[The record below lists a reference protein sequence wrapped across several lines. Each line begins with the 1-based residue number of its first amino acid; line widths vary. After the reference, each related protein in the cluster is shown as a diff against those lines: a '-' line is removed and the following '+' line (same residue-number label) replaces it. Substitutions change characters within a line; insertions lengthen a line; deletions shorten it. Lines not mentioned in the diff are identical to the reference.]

1 MTTPRLGLSKIC
13 RVSALVLLGVGFLCG
28 TPSVNAQCP
37 GPGTTLV
44 GGLLGPTKLIQSPLG
59 NLIVAETGPAVP
71 NSGRVSI
78 VGLDG
83 TRRTLLAGLPSGEN
97 SIGDFAGANGVF
109 LHGRTLYV
117 LIGEGNA
124 TLPGPVPGT
133 ELPNPNPNSPILSS
147 ILAVHLSG
155 AAEKITS
162 GFTLTLADH
171 QALKDG
177 ETLRLSNGAGD
188 KITVELVAD
197 FPDYVPSPL
206 PFFAP
211 NVRHSNPFG
220 IVGLGD
226 KLYVAD
232 GGRNLVFEV
241 DREDGAFSVL
251 ATFAPIPNPLPFG
264 PPVIEA
270 VPAGI
275 NVHNGQVLVALFRGF
290 PFVPGTADIV
300 SIDPLTGAVT
310 PFIDGLTS
318 AIDVEPV
325 KSKGTTSFLTLEISV
340 DFLAGLPGRLQRFT
354 TPAGPGVTISS
365 CLIGPTDV
373 VRDEKTGT
381 LYITSIFTGQII
393 QITGQ

>member
-1 MTTPRLGLSKIC
+1 MLKPRLSLSYVEKITI
-13 RVSALVLLGVGFLCG
+13 LVLFAVGVVCAAP
-28 TPSVNAQCP
+28 TVNAQCP
-37 GPGTTLV
+37 PTTTLV
-44 GGLLGPTKLIQSPLG
+44 AGLEGPNKLIQSPLG
-59 NLIVAETGPAVP
+59 NLIVSETGPAVP

-83 TRRTLLAGLPSGEN
+83 TRRTLLSGLPSGEAAA
-97 SIGDFAGANGVF
+97 GDFAGANGVF

-117 LIGEGNA
+117 LMGEGNA

-133 ELPNPNPNSPILSS
+133 EVPNPNPNSPILSS
-147 ILAVHLSG
+147 ILAVHLSA
-155 AAEKITS
+155 AAEKNTT

-206 PFFAP
+206 PFFAA

-220 IVGLGD
+220 ITGIGD

-241 DREDGAFSVL
+241 EIATGAFSVL

-275 NVHNGQVLVALFRGF
+275 TAYNGQLLVALFRGF
-290 PFVPGTADIV
+290 PFVPGSSDIV
-300 SIDPLTGAVT
+300 SVDPLTGTVT

-325 KSKGTTSFLTLEISV
+325 KKKGETSFLTLELSV
-340 DFLAGLPGRLQRFT
+340 NFLAGVPGRLQQFA
-354 TPAGPGVTISS
+354 TPAGPGVVISN
-365 CLIGPTDV
+365 CLISPSDM
-373 VRDEKTGT
+373 VRDEKSGT
-381 LYITSIFTGQII
+381 LYIVSIFTGQILALA
-393 QITGQ
+393 GQ

>member
-1 MTTPRLGLSKIC
+1 MKTPRLSLYFL
-13 RVSALVLLGVGFLCG
+13 RVSVLVLLGVGFLCG
-28 TPSVNAQCP
+28 TPSANAQCP
-37 GPGTTLV
+37 PTTTLV
-44 GGLLGPTKLIQSPLG
+44 AGLEGPTKLIQTPLG
-59 NLIVAETGPAVP
+59 NLIVAETGPAIP

-83 TRRTLLAGLPSGEN
+83 TRRTLLAGLPSGES
-97 SIGDFAGANGVF
+97 SIQDFSGANGVF

-117 LIGEGNA
+117 LMGEGNA
-124 TLPGPVPGT
+124 TLAGPVPGT

-147 ILAVHLSG
+147 ILAVHLSA
-155 AAEKITS
+155 AAEKNTT

-197 FPDYVPSPL
+197 FPDFVPSPL

-220 IVGLGD
+220 IVGIGD

-241 DREDGAFSVL
+241 DSQTGAFSVL

-264 PPVIEA
+264 PPFMEA

-275 NVHNGQVLVALFRGF
+275 NVYNGQVLVALFRGF
-290 PFVPGTADIV
+290 PFAPGTSDIV
-300 SIDPLTGAVT
+300 SVDPLTGTVS

-325 KSKGTTSFLTLEISV
+325 KHKGTTRFLTLEISV
-340 DFLAGLPGRLQRFT
+340 DFLAGVPGRLQRFE
-354 TPAGPGVTISS
+354 TPSGPGVPIST
-365 CLIGPTDV
+365 CLIGPSDL
-373 VRDEKTGT
+373 VRDQKTGT
-381 LYITSIFTGQII
+381 LYIVSIFTGQILALA
-393 QITGQ
+393 GQ

>member
-1 MTTPRLGLSKIC
+1 MTTPRLGLSNIC
-13 RVSALVLLGVGFLCG
+13 RVSVLVLLGVGFLCG
-28 TPSVNAQCP
+28 APTVNAQCP
-37 GPGTTLV
+37 PTTTLV
-44 GGLLGPTKLIQSPLG
+44 AGLEGPNKLIQSPLG
-59 NLIVAETGPAVP
+59 NLIVSETGPAVP

-83 TRRTLLAGLPSGEN
+83 TRRTLLSGLPSGEAAA
-97 SIGDFAGANGVF
+97 GDFAGANGVF

-117 LIGEGNA
+117 LMGEGNA

-133 ELPNPNPNSPILSS
+133 EVPNPNPNSPILSS
-147 ILAVHLSG
+147 ILAVHLSA
-155 AAEKITS
+155 AAEKNTT

-206 PFFAP
+206 PFFAG
-211 NVRHSNPFG
+211 NVQHSNPFG
-220 IVGLGD
+220 ITGIGD

-232 GGRNLVFEV
+232 GGRNLVFDVEIAT
-241 DREDGAFSVL
+241 GAFSVL

-275 NVHNGQVLVALFRGF
+275 TAYNGQLLVALFRGF
-290 PFVPGTADIV
+290 PFVPGSSDIV
-300 SIDPLTGAVT
+300 SVDPLTGTVT
-310 PFIDGLTS
+310 PFIDGLSS

-325 KSKGTTSFLTLEISV
+325 KKKGATSFLTLELSV
-340 DFLAGLPGRLQRFT
+340 NFLAGVPGRLQRFA
-354 TPAGPGVTISS
+354 TPGGPGVVISN
-365 CLIGPTDV
+365 CLISPSDM
-373 VRDEKTGT
+373 VRDEKSGT
-381 LYITSIFTGQII
+381 LYIVSIFTGQILALA
-393 QITGQ
+393 GQ

>member
-1 MTTPRLGLSKIC
+1 MRARSEDF
-13 RVSALVLLGVGFLCG
+13 SGV
-28 TPSVNAQCP
+28 
-37 GPGTTLV
+37 
-44 GGLLGPTKLIQSPLG
+44 
-59 NLIVAETGPAVP
+59 
-71 NSGRVSI
+71 
-78 VGLDG
+78 
-83 TRRTLLAGLPSGEN
+83 
-97 SIGDFAGANGVF
+97 NGVF

-117 LIGEGNA
+117 LMGEGNA

-147 ILAVHLSG
+147 ILAVHLSA
-155 AAEKITS
+155 AAEKNTT

-171 QALKDG
+171 QALKHG

-197 FPDYVPSPL
+197 FPDYVPNPL
-206 PFFAP
+206 VPHFQQ

-220 IVGLGD
+220 IVGIGD

-241 DREDGAFSVL
+241 DTETGAFSVL

-264 PPVIEA
+264 PPVMEA

-290 PFVPGTADIV
+290 PFAPGTSDIV
-300 SIDPLTGAVT
+300 AVDPETGAIS
-310 PFIDGLTS
+310 PFIDGLSS

-340 DFLAGLPGRLQRFT
+340 NFLAGLPGRLQRFP
-354 TPAGPGVTISS
+354 TPAGPGVPISS
-365 CLIGPTDV
+365 CLIGPSDL

-381 LYITSIFTGQII
+381 LYIVSIFTGQILALA
-393 QITGQ
+393 GQ

>member
-1 MTTPRLGLSKIC
+1 MLRPRLSLAKVQRLSI
-13 RVSALVLLGVGFLCG
+13 LVLFTVGFVCG
-28 TPSVNAQCP
+28 APAVNAQCP
-37 GPGTTLV
+37 PTTTLV
-44 GGLLGPTKLIQSPLG
+44 GGLEGPTKLTQSPLG
-59 NLIVAETGPAVP
+59 NLIVAETGPEVP

-83 TRRTLLAGLPSGEN
+83 NRRTLLAGLPSGV
-97 SIGDFAGANGVF
+97 SSVQDFSGANGVF

-124 TLPGPVPGT
+124 TLPGPFPGT
-133 ELPNPNPNSPILSS
+133 EIPNPNPNSPILSS
-147 ILAVHLSG
+147 ILAVHLSA
-155 AAEKITS
+155 AAEKNTA
-162 GFTLTLADH
+162 GFTLTLDDH

-188 KITVELVAD
+188 KITVELIAD

-226 KLYVAD
+226 QLYVAD

-241 DREDGAFSVL
+241 DRETGDFSVL

-264 PPVIEA
+264 PPVMEA

-290 PFVPGTADIV
+290 PFVPGASDIV
-300 SIDPLTGAVT
+300 SVDPLTGTVT
-310 PFIDGLTS
+310 PFIDGLSS
-318 AIDVEPV
+318 AIDVEAV
-325 KSKGTTSFLTLEISV
+325 KTKGVTGFLTLELSR
-340 DFLAGLPGRLQRFT
+340 DFLAGAPGRLQRFAS
-354 TPAGPGVTISS
+354 PAGPGVVISN
-365 CLIGPTDV
+365 CLIGPSDM
-373 VRDEKTGT
+373 VRDAKTGT
-381 LYITSIFTGQII
+381 LYIASIFTGQILVL
-393 QITGQ
+393 TGQ